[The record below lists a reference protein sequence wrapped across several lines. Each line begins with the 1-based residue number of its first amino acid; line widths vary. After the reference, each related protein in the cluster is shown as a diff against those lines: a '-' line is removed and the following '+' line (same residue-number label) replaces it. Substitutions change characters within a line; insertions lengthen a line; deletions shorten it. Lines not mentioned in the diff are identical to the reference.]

1 MNVSRSIGA
10 ADRREPVHTRAAE
23 TKREILAAAVELFSA
38 RGYDGVS
45 IDEVTHKAGVTKGAF
60 YHHFPNKQSL
70 LRDIHDEFV
79 DHYLA
84 VIDDVL
90 TQSLPSR
97 DKLALL
103 LEEILVAVSEFTDEI
118 AIFLEQRRYLSGEMF
133 AEIRSKR
140 DKVEE
145 KFESLLVVGQQ
156 EGNFRELPSTH
167 IAALGIIGMCASAYQ
182 WYRPGPLSPREIG
195 RMYAD
200 MVLNGLAP
208 DARVSPK
215 ATGDRGDPNAEA
227 VVLNEE

>member
-1 MNVSRSIGA
+1 MPPIEA
-10 ADRREPVHTRAAE
+10 ANRREPLSTRAAE
-23 TKREILAAAVELFSA
+23 TKLGILAAAVSLFSE

-90 TQSLPSR
+90 AQRLSAR

-118 AIFLEQRRYLSGEMF
+118 AIFLEQRRFLSGAMF
-133 AEIRSKR
+133 AEIRAKR

-145 KFESLLVVGQQ
+145 KFEALLVAGQQ
-156 EGNFRELPSTH
+156 EGCFRELPSTH
-167 IAALGIIGMCASAYQ
+167 ITALGIIGMCASAYQ
-182 WYRPGPLSPREIG
+182 WYRPGPLSAREIG

-200 MVLNGLAP
+200 MVLNGLAADGRPP
-208 DARVSPK
+208 DLSADGEGRNPES
-215 ATGDRGDPNAEA
+215 AAS
-227 VVLNEE
+227 NEG